1 MINRQEYLDKL
12 ISLKDKQII
21 KIVTGIRRSGKSTLF
36 DLFEEYLLSH
46 GVADNQI
53 IRLNFEET
61 EEDEE
66 KYKGLLNEQ
75 KVLDHKKLY
84 QYIKEHLVKDKMNY
98 VILDEIQQ
106 VKDFQKAVDALF
118 VKKNVDL
125 YITGSNSYLLSGE
138 LATLLSG
145 RYMEI
150 QMQPF
155 SLKEYQQAFPNL
167 SKTDLFQKYITD
179 SSFPFTLLLQ
189 DNRRNILSYLDA
201 LYNTIIVK
209 DIADRRGL
217 TDTAAL
223 KRVARFM
230 SDNIGNLVSIK
241 KIADTM
247 TSDGQDISTHTVDSY
262 ISSLKD
268 CFFLYSVQ
276 RYDVKGKEYLKSG
289 EKYYIADIALRNSL
303 ISQKQQDYGHILENV
318 VYLELIRRGY
328 RVFVGKVGDYEVDF
342 TTLKGT
348 DVEHYQIAWTAI
360 EKDTLTR
367 ELRPL
372 ELIGDH
378 NPKYLLTM
386 DPIPV
391 TSHNGIKQINVLDW
405 LLS

>member
-36 DLFEEYLLSH
+36 DLFEDYLLKNNTSKE
-46 GVADNQI
+46 QI
-53 IRLNFEET
+53 IRINFEEA
-61 EEDEE
+61 EDDE
-66 KYKGLLNEQ
+66 YQNL
-75 KVLDHKKLY
+75 LDHKKLY
-84 QYIKEHLVKDKMNY
+84 QHIKERLVKDKLNY
-98 VILDEIQQ
+98 VILDEIQH

-155 SLKEYQQAFPNL
+155 SLKEYREAFPNL
-167 SKTDLFQKYITD
+167 SKTDLFQKYITQ

-189 DNRRNILSYLDA
+189 DNQKNINSYLDS

-209 DIADRRGL
+209 DIADRKGL
-217 TDTAAL
+217 MDTSSL
-223 KRVARFM
+223 KRITRFM
-230 SDNIGNLVSIK
+230 SDNIGNLVSVK

-247 TSDGQDISTHTVDSY
+247 KSDGQSISTHTVDNY
-262 ISSLKD
+262 ISALMD
-268 CFFLYSVQ
+268 CFFLYSVS
-276 RYDVKGKEYLKSG
+276 RYDIKGKDYLKTG

-303 ISQKQQDYGHILENV
+303 ISHKNQDYGHILENI
-318 VYLELIRRGY
+318 VYLELVRRGY
-328 RVFVGKVGDYEVDF
+328 KVYVGKVGEYEVDF
-342 TTLKGT
+342 TVQKNT
-348 DVEHYQIAWTAI
+348 DIEHYQVAWTAI
-360 EKDTLTR
+360 EKNTLER

-372 ELIGDH
+372 EMISDH
-378 NPKYLLTM
+378 NPKFLLTM

>member
-21 KIVTGIRRSGKSTLF
+21 KIVTGIRRCGKSTLL
-36 DLFEEYLLSH
+36 DLFAEYLLSC
-46 GVADNQI
+46 GINANQI
-53 IRLNFEET
+53 LRINFEEA
-61 EEDEE
+61 EDEA
-66 KYKGLLNEQ
+66 YKDL
-75 KVLDHKKLY
+75 LDHRQLY
-84 QYIKEHLVKDKMNY
+84 RYIKERLVDGKMNY
-98 VILDEIQQ
+98 IILDEIQH

-155 SLKEYQQAFPNL
+155 SLKEYKEAFPDL
-167 SKTDLFQKYITD
+167 SKTDLFQKYLTD
-179 SSFPFTLLLQ
+179 GSFPFALQ
-189 DNRRNILSYLDA
+189 LQGNYRNVLSYLDA

-209 DIADRRGL
+209 DIADRKGL
-217 TDTAAL
+217 MDTSAL
-223 KRVARFM
+223 KRIAGFM
-230 SDNIGNLVSIK
+230 SDNIGNLISIK

-247 TSDGQDISTHTVDSY
+247 TSDGQNISPHTVDVY
-262 ISSLKD
+262 ISSLKN
-268 CFFLYSVQ
+268 CFFLYSVP
-276 RYDVKGKEYLKSG
+276 RYDIKGKEYLKSG
-289 EKYYIADIALRNSL
+289 EKYYVADIALRNS
-303 ISQKQQDYGHILENV
+303 IIGQKNQDYGHILENI

-328 RVFVGKVGDYEVDF
+328 RVFVGKVGEYEIDF
-342 TTLKGT
+342 TALKGS
-348 DVEHYQIAWTAI
+348 DINHYQVAWTAI
-360 EKDTLTR
+360 EENTLKR

>member
-36 DLFEEYLLSH
+36 DLFEDYLLKNNTSKE
-46 GVADNQI
+46 QI
-53 IRLNFEET
+53 IRINFEEA
-61 EEDEE
+61 EDDE
-66 KYKGLLNEQ
+66 YQNL
-75 KVLDHKKLY
+75 LDHKKLY
-84 QYIKEHLVKDKMNY
+84 QHIKERLVKDKLNY
-98 VILDEIQQ
+98 VILDEIQH

-155 SLKEYQQAFPNL
+155 SLKEYREAFPNL
-167 SKTDLFQKYITD
+167 SKTDLFQKYITQ

-189 DNRRNILSYLDA
+189 DNQKNINSYLDS

-209 DIADRRGL
+209 DIADRKGL
-217 TDTAAL
+217 MDTSSL
-223 KRVARFM
+223 KRITRFM
-230 SDNIGNLVSIK
+230 SDNIGNLVSVK

-247 TSDGQDISTHTVDSY
+247 KSDGQSISTHTVDNY
-262 ISSLKD
+262 ISALMD
-268 CFFLYSVQ
+268 CFFLYSVS
-276 RYDVKGKEYLKSG
+276 RYDIKGKDYLKTG
-289 EKYYIADIALRNSL
+289 EKYYIADIALRNPL
-303 ISQKQQDYGHILENV
+303 IRHKNQDYGHILENI
-318 VYLELIRRGY
+318 VYLELVRRGY
-328 RVFVGKVGDYEVDF
+328 KVYVGKVGEYEVDF
-342 TTLKGT
+342 TVQKNT
-348 DVEHYQIAWTAI
+348 DIEHYQVAWTAI
-360 EKDTLTR
+360 EKNTLER

-372 ELIGDH
+372 EMISDH
-378 NPKYLLTM
+378 NPKFLLTM